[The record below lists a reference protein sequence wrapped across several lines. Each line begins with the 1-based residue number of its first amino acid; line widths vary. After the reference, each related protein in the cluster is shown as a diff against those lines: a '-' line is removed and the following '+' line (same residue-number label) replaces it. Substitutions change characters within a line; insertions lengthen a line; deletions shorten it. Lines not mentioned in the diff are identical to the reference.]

1 MHLLLPNLH
10 FQKNAPAIN
19 AIIGSFA
26 PQGTNVVVMIVIL
39 RSRSFSIV
47 LDAMIPGTPHPL
59 PINIGMNDFP
69 ERPNFLK
76 ILSMINATLAI
87 YPQLSRKAK
96 KINNTSICGT
106 KPSTAPTPATI
117 PSRINPCNQPAQ
129 LIASSA
135 FPIITGTPGTQNSII
150 CRSGS
155 SASVAVL
162 KIINCYVKLV
172 FYISI
177 FIFNFCFCS
186 NV

>member
-1 MHLLLPNLH
+1 
-10 FQKNAPAIN
+10 
-19 AIIGSFA
+19 
-26 PQGTNVVVMIVIL
+26 
-39 RSRSFSIV
+39 
-47 LDAMIPGTPHPL
+47 MIPGTPHPL
-59 PINIGMNDFP
+59 PISIGMNDFP

-135 FPIITGTPGTQNSII
+135 FPIITGTPGTQTP
-150 CRSGS
+150 
-155 SASVAVL
+155 
-162 KIINCYVKLV
+162 
-172 FYISI
+172 
-177 FIFNFCFCS
+177 
-186 NV
+186 